1 MEKQWQHTDDRG
13 LAILNNNKAM
23 EKMKTFLIALLGAIM
38 MLFSLSSCSSDK
50 EDVEFEYES
59 GITVSAAHIFDSFQ
73 SVMDDDFKLD
83 GTCGKWNL
91 NLHLFIYDVDGN
103 LIDKAEDSYTSLTS
117 TLNHKVSVKPGKY
130 TIVSIAE
137 FDGTYEDAKIKFWN
151 ISNEQ
156 HLSSLMIQE
165 SESILSSAMET
176 LGIDVETIEV
186 SNNTVNVNIDIKPV
200 TGLVEMIIW
209 DDDFSSAGKNGY
221 SSYAPLINDLTIL
234 SQQLKQIV
242 KFEDGNVTYDYGIQA
257 VRYPM
262 TTHSPRIE
270 AANGRAKQALS
281 YRALLPDNDKRFYW
295 ECHTIPGAG
304 KGIFDNHEDFQTS
317 ALTDNSVNIESGKQY
332 VMDLLL
338 DMLYL
343 YVDEYDPH
351 VDMFTRI
358 EKYMGGHNNS
368 MILEALGN
376 RYDKLVG
383 FSKEKI
389 ESYLKI
395 EESNVSGDTVNYLD
409 SRYLFFKSISV
420 VFEDETFE
428 KSKQIILTWNNGSK
442 GLYDTVAECLAAIY
456 TPWEKGTT
464 ATVKQYIN
472 AKTIEEATVIM
483 SWNSNDYRLY
493 FDPIQH

>member
-1 MEKQWQHTDDRG
+1 
-13 LAILNNNKAM
+13 
-23 EKMKTFLIALLGAIM
+23 MKTFLIALLGAIM

-83 GTCGKWNL
+83 GTGGKWNL

-103 LIDKAEDSYTSLTS
+103 LIDKAEDSYTSLSS

-137 FDGTYEDAKIKFWN
+137 FDGTYEGAKFKFWN
-151 ISNEQ
+151 ISNEE
-156 HLSSLMIQE
+156 HLNSLMIQE
-165 SESILSSAMET
+165 SETVLSSAMET
-176 LGIDVETIEV
+176 LGIDVETMEV
-186 SNNTVNVNIDIKPV
+186 SNKTVSVDIDIKPV

-209 DDDFSSAGKNGY
+209 DDDFSSAGENGY
-221 SSYAPLINDLTIL
+221 SHYAPLINDLTIL

-242 KFEDGNVTYDYGIQA
+242 KFEDGNITYDYDIQA

-270 AANGRAKQALS
+270 AVNGRAKQALS

-295 ECHTIPGAG
+295 ECNTIPGAG
-304 KGIFDNHEDFQTS
+304 WIFANGKEFQTS
-317 ALTDNSVNIESGKQY
+317 TLTDNSVNIESGKQY

-358 EKYMGGHNNS
+358 EKYIGGHNNS
-368 MILEALGN
+368 MILEALEN

-389 ESYLKI
+389 ESYLQLD
-395 EESNVSGDTVNYLD
+395 ESNVSGHTVNYSD
-409 SRYLFFKSISV
+409 PRYLFFKSISV

-428 KSKQIILTWNNGSK
+428 KSKQIILTWNIGSED
-442 GLYDTVAECLAAIY
+442 LYNTVAECLAMIY
-456 TPWEKGTT
+456 TPWGKGTT
-464 ATVKQYIN
+464 RTVKQYIN
-472 AKTIEEATVIM
+472 AKTIEEATAII
-483 SWNSNDYRLY
+483 SWNSNDFHLY